1 MNVFDTAVIG
11 GGVLGCLTARSLT
24 RYRMTSVLIEAAE
37 DVCTGITKAN
47 SSVVYSGCDH
57 YPGSMK
63 AEMAV
68 RSNASFGQ
76 LCDELDVSFS
86 RCGSL
91 LVAFG
96 PEGERKLRD
105 KYRRGLENGVPGISI
120 LSSSEARE
128 IEPMLSYDVRA
139 ALFAPTAG
147 TVNPWQLGIAAFE
160 NAGANGCEMRL
171 SSKVLWIGEEENTYR
186 IGTTRGEILARTV
199 INCAGI
205 QSAAV
210 QRMLTGGGTDIRL
223 DGTDYLVFDSDMP
236 KPKVI
241 LFEELETGK
250 GVTAVPCTE
259 GNLLVE
265 SPPRPYAPDF
275 ATTQEG
281 IESIRK
287 LAQNLLPSL
296 DFSRIIRS
304 FGAVRPNPVTPD
316 GRNIRD
322 FCIEHPSR
330 GFYSVIGVK
339 TPGLTCADAIGMY
352 LSGMCAKELSAEP
365 NPAFDPVRKAIDIHT
380 GSPVVCQCGNI
391 DENAVREAVRRGAV
405 TVDGVK
411 RRIGTGMGRCQGS
424 RCSYR
429 IGEIL
434 REQIANGGAV

>member
-1 MNVFDTAVIG
+1 MFATIIDWLNTA
-11 GGVLGCLTARSLT
+11 LYS
-24 RYRMTSVLIEAAE
+24 YVLI
-37 DVCTGITKAN
+37 I
-47 SSVVYSGCDH
+47 
-57 YPGSMK
+57 
-63 AEMAV
+63 
-68 RSNASFGQ
+68 
-76 LCDELDVSFS
+76 
-86 RCGSL
+86 L
-91 LVAFG
+91 L
-96 PEGERKLRD
+96 
-105 KYRRGLENGVPGISI
+105 I
-120 LSSSEARE
+120 L
-128 IEPMLSYDVRA
+128 
-139 ALFAPTAG
+139 
-147 TVNPWQLGIAAFE
+147 
-160 NAGANGCEMRL
+160 
-171 SSKVLWIGEEENTYR
+171 
-186 IGTTRGEILARTV
+186 
-199 INCAGI
+199 
-205 QSAAV
+205 
-210 QRMLTGGGTDIRL
+210 GG
-223 DGTDYLVFDSDMP
+223 MP